1 MTNILNKPK
10 YFFTLLNAKK
20 RITIEQGGTSSG
32 KTYTTLDV
40 LFYIGIQEPNSV
52 ITVVGQDVPNLKKG
66 AYRDAKN
73 IWASS
78 PDYQSMYEKPN
89 ETDRIFKCKN
99 GSIIEF
105 TSYQDEQDAKS
116 GKRDYLFVNEANG
129 ISFDIY
135 WQLAIRTKKRI
146 FLDYNP
152 NERFWAHDLITEP
165 DAVFFRTWH
174 VHNPFLT
181 EEQHDRIEG
190 IKDKE
195 LWEVYARGYTGK
207 ISGLIYTNWAL
218 CDEIPKD
225 YKKRYIGIDF
235 GFTNDPTAIIDVR
248 LSNGELW
255 VHEIAYSNG
264 LLNTDIARI
273 LKEYGVGSTTIVADS
288 AEPKS
293 IAELRSHGLN
303 VEPAKKGAD
312 SIKNGIDIL
321 KRYKINITKSSAG
334 VRKEISSYKYKV
346 TRDGLTLNEPI
357 DFYNHAMDAMRYV
370 GLNYFNTYNN
380 NYSISVI

>member
-32 KTYTTLDV
+32 KTCTTLDV

-66 AYRDAKN
+66 AYRDAKY
-73 IWASS
+73 IWGNS
-78 PDYQSMYEKPN
+78 PDYQMMYDKPN

-116 GKRDYLFVNEANG
+116 GKRDYLFINEANG

-152 NERFWAHDLITEP
+152 NERFWAHDLINEP

-181 EEQHDRIEG
+181 QEQHDRIEG

-207 ISGLIYTNWAL
+207 ISGLIYTNWVL
-218 CDEIPKD
+218 CDELPKD

-255 VHEIAYSNG
+255 IHEIAYSNG

-273 LKEYGVGSTTIVADS
+273 LKEYGVGSTTIIADS

-334 VRKEISSYKYKV
+334 VRKEISAYKYKV
-346 TRDGLTLNEPI
+346 TRDGITLNEPI
-357 DFYNHAMDAMRYV
+357 DFYNHAMDAIRYV